1 MSQAI
6 GRALRFPLHRPHR
19 AMKIDRQGGIQPM
32 KRRTLLS
39 HSLLAGS
46 ATLLSPAGASA
57 QTPLFTKPL
66 KAVVPFAAGGVMDAA
81 ASFVAKSE
89 PDGHTFLVM
98 TSSIFLAILLSNDPP
113 VKISDLLP
121 VTQLFD
127 VGIGFAVATSL
138 GVNDFA
144 GYLKLIKDNPGKY
157 SYGTYG
163 AGTGAHIIME
173 VIKKRTGV
181 QVVHVPYRGEAPG
194 VQDMLAGQISSLW
207 GSMGSLTQHPQKM
220 KVIAVANP
228 QRMTRFPD
236 VPTFKELGFDMGSL
250 DTWGGTFTAQKS
262 PPAIVR
268 KLTDE
273 IDAVMAMP
281 DVQQKMREFGY
292 EPLKERRLP
301 FSALVD
307 GQAASWKA
315 AIEEGKVSMDS

>member
-1 MSQAI
+1 
-6 GRALRFPLHRPHR
+6 
-19 AMKIDRQGGIQPM
+19 M

-39 HSLLAGS
+39 RSLLGGS
-46 ATLLSPAGASA
+46 AILLSPVGASA

-66 KAVVPFAAGGVMDAA
+66 KAIVPFAAGGVMDAAARVIAEKLSPRLGQPVVVEARTGASGMVA

-144 GYLKLIKDNPGKY
+144 GYLRLIKENPGKY

-173 VIKKRTGV
+173 VIKKRTGA

-220 KVIAVANP
+220 KVVAVANP
-228 QRMTRFPD
+228 QRMTQFPD

-262 PPAIVR
+262 PPAIVK
-268 KLTDE
+268 KLADE

>member
-1 MSQAI
+1 
-6 GRALRFPLHRPHR
+6 
-19 AMKIDRQGGIQPM
+19 M

-39 HSLLAGS
+39 RSLLGGS
-46 ATLLSPAGASA
+46 AILLSPAGASA

-66 KAVVPFAAGGVMDAA
+66 KAIVPFAAGGVMDAAARVIAEKLSPRLGQPVVVEARTGASGMVA

-89 PDGHTFLVM
+89 PDGHTFLIM

-144 GYLKLIKDNPGKY
+144 GYLKLIKENPGKY

-173 VIKKRTGV
+173 VIKKRTGA

-220 KVIAVANP
+220 KVVAVANP
-228 QRMTRFPD
+228 QRMTQFPD

-262 PPAIVR
+262 PPAIVK
-268 KLTDE
+268 KLGDE

>member
-1 MSQAI
+1 
-6 GRALRFPLHRPHR
+6 
-19 AMKIDRQGGIQPM
+19 M

-39 HSLLAGS
+39 HSLLGGS
-46 ATLLSPAGASA
+46 AILLSPAGASA

-66 KAVVPFAAGGVMDAA
+66 KAIVPFAAGGVMDAAARVIAEKLSPRLGQPVVVEARTGASGMVA

-89 PDGHTFLVM
+89 PDGHTFLIM

-144 GYLKLIKDNPGKY
+144 GYLRLIKENPGKY

-173 VIKKRTGV
+173 VIKKRTGA

-220 KVIAVANP
+220 KVVAVANP
-228 QRMTRFPD
+228 QRMTQFPD

-262 PPAIVR
+262 PPAIVK
-268 KLTDE
+268 KLGDE

>member
-1 MSQAI
+1 
-6 GRALRFPLHRPHR
+6 
-19 AMKIDRQGGIQPM
+19 M
-32 KRRTLLS
+32 KRRTLLN
-39 HSLLAGS
+39 HAVLGGS
-46 ATLLSPAGASA
+46 AMLLPPAVVSA

-66 KAVVPFAAGGVMDAA
+66 KAIVPFAAGGVMDAA
-81 ASFVAKSE
+81 ARVIADKLSPRLGQPVIVEARTGASGMVAASFVAKAE

-98 TSSIFLAILLSNDPP
+98 TSSIFLAILLSKDPP
-113 VKISDLLP
+113 VKVGDLLP

-138 GVNDFA
+138 RVNDFA
-144 GYLKLIKDNPGKY
+144 GYLKLTKDNPGRY

-163 AGTGAHIIME
+163 AGTGGHIIME
-173 VIKKRTGV
+173 VIKKRTGT

-207 GSMGSLTQHPQKM
+207 GSMGSLTAHPQKM
-220 KVIAVANP
+220 KVVAVANP
-228 QRMTRFPD
+228 QRMTQFPD
-236 VPTFKELGFDMGSL
+236 VPTFTELGFDLGQL
-250 DTWGGTFTAQKS
+250 DTWGGTFTALKS
-262 PPAIVR
+262 PPAVVK
-268 KLTDE
+268 KLAEE

-292 EPLKERRLP
+292 EPLKHRRLP

-307 GQAASWKA
+307 AQAASWKA

>member
-1 MSQAI
+1 MN
-6 GRALRFPLHRPHR
+6 
-19 AMKIDRQGGIQPM
+19 
-32 KRRTLLS
+32 RRTLLT
-39 HSLLAGS
+39 HSLLGGS
-46 ATLLSPAGASA
+46 ALLLPPAVAFA

-66 KAVVPFAAGGVMDAA
+66 KAIVPFAAGGVMDAAARVIADKLSPRVGQPVVVEARTGASGMVA

-89 PDGHTFLVM
+89 PDGHTFLIM
-98 TSSIFLAILLSNDPP
+98 TSSIFLAILLSKDPP

-127 VGIGFAVATSL
+127 VGIGFAIATSL
-138 GVNDFA
+138 GVDDFA
-144 GYLKLIKDNPGKY
+144 GYLKLIKENPGKY

-173 VIKKRTGV
+173 VIKKRASA

-207 GSMGSLTQHPQKM
+207 GSMGSLTQHPKKM
-220 KVIAVANP
+220 KVVAVANP
-228 QRMTRFPD
+228 QRMTQFPD
-236 VPTFKELGFDMGSL
+236 VPTFKELGFDMGAL

-262 PPAIVR
+262 PPAVVK
-268 KLTDE
+268 KLADE

-292 EPLKERRLP
+292 EPLTKRRLP
-301 FSALVD
+301 FSKLVD
-307 GQAASWKA
+307 DQAASWKA
-315 AIEEGKVSMDS
+315 AIEEGKVSMDA

>member
-1 MSQAI
+1 
-6 GRALRFPLHRPHR
+6 
-19 AMKIDRQGGIQPM
+19 M

-39 HSLLAGS
+39 RSLLGGS
-46 ATLLSPAGASA
+46 AILLSPAGASA

-66 KAVVPFAAGGVMDAA
+66 KAIVPFAAGGVMDAAARVIAEKLSPRLGQPVVVEARTGASGMVA

-89 PDGHTFLVM
+89 PDGHTFLIM

-144 GYLKLIKDNPGKY
+144 GYLKLIKENPGKY

-173 VIKKRTGV
+173 VIKKRTGA

-220 KVIAVANP
+220 KVVAVANP
-228 QRMTRFPD
+228 QRMTQFPD

-262 PPAIVR
+262 PPAIVK
-268 KLTDE
+268 KLADE

>member
-1 MSQAI
+1 
-6 GRALRFPLHRPHR
+6 
-19 AMKIDRQGGIQPM
+19 M

-39 HSLLAGS
+39 RSLLGGS
-46 ATLLSPAGASA
+46 AILLSPAGASA

-66 KAVVPFAAGGVMDAA
+66 KAIVPFAAGGVMDAAARVIAEKLSPRLGQPVVVEARTGASGMVA

-144 GYLKLIKDNPGKY
+144 GYLKLIKENPGKY

-173 VIKKRTGV
+173 VIKKRTGA

-220 KVIAVANP
+220 KVVAVANP
-228 QRMTRFPD
+228 QRMTQFPD

-262 PPAIVR
+262 PPAIVK
-268 KLTDE
+268 KLGDE

>member
-1 MSQAI
+1 
-6 GRALRFPLHRPHR
+6 
-19 AMKIDRQGGIQPM
+19 M

-39 HSLLAGS
+39 RSLLGGS
-46 ATLLSPAGASA
+46 AILLSPAGASA

-66 KAVVPFAAGGVMDAA
+66 KAIVPFAAGGVMDAAARVIAEKLSPRLGQPVVVEARTGASGMVA

-144 GYLKLIKDNPGKY
+144 GYLRLIKENPGKY

-173 VIKKRTGV
+173 VIKKRTGA

-220 KVIAVANP
+220 KVVAVANP
-228 QRMTRFPD
+228 QRMTQFPD

-262 PPAIVR
+262 PPAIVK
-268 KLTDE
+268 KLADE